1 MVRALG
7 QDDRPTTIG
16 ALTLYAAPQLLVASL
31 FLESGQLTSLRTAT
45 LDVWVAV
52 LVLAVGGCVV
62 AYSIWYG
69 LMQRLR
75 VDQVAPFALLMP
87 LVGVLAG
94 AIMLGEHLSLWAG
107 LGGVV
112 VLAGLAV
119 AVIEPKRV

>member
-1 MVRALG
+1 MTG
-7 QDDRPTTIG
+7 QRQSAP
-16 ALTLYAAPQLLVASL
+16 TLYAAPQLLVASL

-45 LDVWVAV
+45 FDVWVAV
-52 LVLAVGGCVV
+52 LVLAAGGYVV

-94 AIMLGEHLSLWAG
+94 AIVLGEHLSLWAG
-107 LGGVV
+107 LGGVG

-119 AVIEPKRV
+119 AVT